1 MSHLLTGG
9 SFRWPICL
17 RTCYSNSQSF
27 RHICDVR
34 TTGFTSKTSLLL
46 VVPTVLSIME
56 KMTQL
61 SNAKTLSLESKTDF
75 IFKQLSSCFLTL
87 ICTPP
92 ALFTRGSDDSAAR
105 GRCGSSP
112 GVWGPWSLRWKWGM
126 LTSVTVFAY
135 CYFHESLKENTL
147 VSLCDSSIYYHAN
160 MYRVPINISEK
171 LVSWW
176 QCFWSC
182 ILCISKTSSHR

>member
-1 MSHLLTGG
+1 MRPLTLYFD
-9 SFRWPICL
+9 SSVPALPPLCVKCHIC
-17 RTCYSNSQSF
+17 SQEVASVGPFSSGLIIQIPSPF

-75 IFKQLSSCFLTL
+75 IFNQLSSCFVTL

-92 ALFTRGSDDSAAR
+92 VLLTRGSDDSAAR

-112 GVWGPWSLRWKWGM
+112 GVWGP
-126 LTSVTVFAY
+126 
-135 CYFHESLKENTL
+135 
-147 VSLCDSSIYYHAN
+147 
-160 MYRVPINISEK
+160 
-171 LVSWW
+171 
-176 QCFWSC
+176 
-182 ILCISKTSSHR
+182 